1 MADPVFGSNDRVGE
15 GAFPADLQSQLEGK
29 DVKDHARIIS
39 AYYANRENALMT
51 EARKRI
57 TQARESGVPNTE
69 PITRQPLTSPTLTKE
84 QVWNDP
90 VKVLNDLKSGL
101 MTKEEFAAST
111 SSAQKTVIRMAEQL
125 SRQDKDEAGQKLW
138 MKYRSEITS
147 IMNNLPTDQQADPEF
162 WDTAYNAVIGRHVS
176 EIRTEAVTK
185 ATTISEPGQP
195 AAEENT
201 PPEDLSTLRAG
212 DKTANDVVVGLG
224 ITADKYR
231 KAKKEMYTG
240 TLGMTL
246 TNVGR

>member
-1 MADPVFGSNDRVGE
+1 MPDPVFDGRDRTTE
-15 GAFPADLQSQLEGK
+15 GAFPAALQSQLEGK
-29 DVKDHARIIS
+29 DVKEHAKIIS
-39 AYYANRENALMT
+39 SYYADRENQLLT

-57 TQARESGVPNTE
+57 AAAGTGGNNPPNPPPARQN
-69 PITRQPLTSPTLTKE
+69 LNSPTLTKE

-90 VKVLNDLKSGL
+90 VKVIDELKAGMMSKDDFINA
-101 MTKEEFAAST
+101 TA
-111 SSAQKTVIRMAEQL
+111 SAQKTIIRMAEQL
-125 SRQDKDEAGQKLW
+125 SANGKEYFQ
-138 MKYRSEITS
+138 KYRPEIVG
-147 IMNNLPTDQQADPEF
+147 IMNNLPADQQADPDY
-162 WDTAYNAVIGRHVS
+162 WDTAYNAVIGRHVT
-176 EIRTEAVTK
+176 EIRTEAVKT

-195 AAEENT
+195 SAEDNL
-201 PPEDLSTLRAG
+201 PPEDLSTIRAG

>member
-1 MADPVFGSNDRVGE
+1 MGSPVFGAGDRVTE
-15 GAFPADLQSQLEGK
+15 GSFPADLQSQLEGK

-111 SSAQKTVIRMAEQL
+111 SSAQKTIIRMAEQL
-125 SRQDKDEAGQKLW
+125 SAAGKEYFQ
-138 MKYRSEITS
+138 KYRSEILA
-147 IMNNLPTDQQADPEF
+147 IMNNLPADQQADPDY

>member
-1 MADPVFGSNDRVGE
+1 MGSPVFGAGDRVTE
-15 GAFPADLQSQLEGK
+15 GAFPADLQSQLDGK
-29 DVKDHARIIS
+29 DVKEHAKIIS
-39 AYYANRENALMT
+39 TYYANRETGLMT
-51 EARKRI
+51 EFRKRLS
-57 TQARESGVPNTE
+57 QPRENGTPHVE
-69 PITRQPLTSPTLTKE
+69 PVNRQSLNSPTLTKE

-90 VKVLNDLKSGL
+90 VKVLNELKSGL
-101 MTKEEFAAST
+101 MSKEDFAAAT
-111 SSAQKTVIRMAEQL
+111 GSAQKTVIRMAEQL

-138 MKYRSEITS
+138 AKYRSEITA
-147 IMNNLPTDQQADPEF
+147 IMNNLPADQQADPDF
-162 WDTAYNAVIGRHVS
+162 WDTAYNAVIGRHLG
-176 EIRTEAVTK
+176 EIRSEAVKT
-185 ATTISEPGQP
+185 ATTIAEPGQP
-195 AAEENT
+195 AAEDNL

>member
-1 MADPVFGSNDRVGE
+1 MPDPVFSGQDRVGE
-15 GAFPADLQSQLEGK
+15 GAFPAALQSQLEGK
-29 DVKDHARIIS
+29 DVKDHAKIIS
-39 AYYANRENALMT
+39 QYYANRENGLMT
-51 EARKRI
+51 EFRKRLN
-57 TQARESGVPNTE
+57 QPRENGTPHAE
-69 PITRQPLTSPTLTKE
+69 PVNRQTINSPTLTKE

-111 SSAQKTVIRMAEQL
+111 SSAQKTIIRMAEQL
-125 SRQDKDEAGQKLW
+125 SAAGKEYFQ
-138 MKYRSEITS
+138 KYRSEILA
-147 IMNNLPTDQQADPEF
+147 IMNNLPADQQADPDF

-176 EIRTEAVTK
+176 EIRSEAVTK

-195 AAEENT
+195 AAEDNL
-201 PPEDLSTLRAG
+201 PPEDLSTIRAG

>member
-1 MADPVFGSNDRVGE
+1 MSDPVFSGQDRVGE
-15 GAFPADLQSQLEGK
+15 GGFPADLQSQLEGK

-69 PITRQPLTSPTLTKE
+69 PITRQPLNSPTLTKE

-111 SSAQKTVIRMAEQL
+111 SSAQKTIIRMAEQL
-125 SRQDKDEAGQKLW
+125 SAAGKEYFQ
-138 MKYRSEITS
+138 KYRSEILA
-147 IMNNLPTDQQADPEF
+147 IMNNLPADQQADPDY

-176 EIRTEAVTK
+176 EIRSEAVTR

-195 AAEENT
+195 AAEENVA
-201 PPEDLSTLRAG
+201 PEDLSTLRAG

>member
-1 MADPVFGSNDRVGE
+1 MSSPVFGAGDRVSE

-29 DVKDHARIIS
+29 DVKEHAKIIS
-39 AYYANRENALMT
+39 TYYANRENALLT

-57 TQARESGVPNTE
+57 TQAKENGTPHVE
-69 PITRQPLTSPTLTKE
+69 PVNRQQLNSPTLTKE

-90 VKVLNDLKSGL
+90 VAVLNNLKSG
-101 MTKEEFAAST
+101 MMSKEDFAAAT
-111 SSAQKTVIRMAEQL
+111 SSAQKTIIRMAEQL
-125 SRQDKDEAGQKLW
+125 SSNGKEYWQ
-138 MKYRSEITS
+138 KYRTEIVA
-147 IMNNLPTDQQADPEF
+147 IMNNLPADQQADPDY
-162 WDTAYNAVIGRHVS
+162 WDTAYNAVIGRHMS
-176 EIRTEAVTK
+176 DIRSEAVTK
-185 ATTISEPGQP
+185 ATTIVEPGQP
-195 AAEENT
+195 SAEDNA

-240 TLGMTL
+240 ALGMTL

>member
-15 GAFPADLQSQLEGK
+15 GAFPAELQSQLEGK
-29 DVKDHARIIS
+29 DVKDHAKIIS
-39 AYYANRENALMT
+39 QYYANRENGLMT
-51 EARKRI
+51 EFRKRLN
-57 TQARESGVPNTE
+57 QPRENGTPHAE
-69 PITRQPLTSPTLTKE
+69 PVNRQTINSPTLTKE

-111 SSAQKTVIRMAEQL
+111 SSAQKTIIRMAEQL
-125 SRQDKDEAGQKLW
+125 SAAGKEYFQ
-138 MKYRSEITS
+138 KYRSEILA
-147 IMNNLPTDQQADPEF
+147 IMNNLPADQQADPDY

-185 ATTISEPGQP
+185 ATTIAEPGQP
-195 AAEENT
+195 AAEDNL

>member
-1 MADPVFGSNDRVGE
+1 MASPVFGAGDRVTE
-15 GAFPADLQSQLEGK
+15 GGFPADLQSQLEGK

-57 TQARESGVPNTE
+57 NQAKEGGTPNTE
-69 PITRQPLTSPTLTKE
+69 SVTRQNLTSPTLTKE

-90 VKVLNDLKSGL
+90 VRVLNDLKSG
-101 MTKEEFAAST
+101 MMSKEEFAAST
-111 SSAQKTVIRMAEQL
+111 SSAQKTIIRMAEQL
-125 SRQDKDEAGQKLW
+125 SSNGKEYFQ
-138 MKYRSEITS
+138 KYRPEILA
-147 IMNNLPTDQQADPEF
+147 IMNNLPADQQADPDY

-176 EIRTEAVTK
+176 EIRSEAVTR

>member
-1 MADPVFGSNDRVGE
+1 MPDPVFGSNDRVGE
-15 GAFPADLQSQLEGK
+15 GAFPAALQSQLEGK
-29 DVKDHARIIS
+29 DVKDHAKIIS
-39 AYYANRENALMT
+39 QYYADRENQLLT

-57 TQARESGVPNTE
+57 AAAGTGGNNPLNE
-69 PITRQPLTSPTLTKE
+69 PPKRQNLNSPTLTKE

-90 VKVLNDLKSGL
+90 VKVLDELKSG
-101 MTKEEFAAST
+101 MMSKEDFAAAT

-125 SRQDKDEAGQKLW
+125 SANGKEYFQ
-138 MKYRSEITS
+138 KYRPEILA
-147 IMNNLPTDQQADPEF
+147 IMNNLPADQQADPDY

-176 EIRTEAVTK
+176 EIRSEAVTR

-195 AAEENT
+195 AAEENVA
-201 PPEDLSTLRAG
+201 PEDLSTLRAG